1 MTMFKRLFS
10 ICSLL
15 ALAACG
21 GGGGDAGTP
30 PFTGGPGGGT
40 AAPTATDLVLVLS
53 SASIANSGT
62 QTVTATVTALDANRN
77 ALPAVPVTIT
87 ADNDA
92 VVTVTSTGGVTGTT
106 GLYEANI
113 SVGANR
119 NNRTIVVTARSGA
132 LSKTAN
138 LTVITA
144 SQPVPTAS
152 DISLTLSAPS
162 IPNSGTATVTATVTA
177 VDSNRNAISG
187 IPITLRVNNGA
198 SIIVTGAQTSS
209 AGVVSGAISIG
220 SNPTNRPIV
229 VTAISGALTREAV
242 LNVIG
247 TRIAS
252 TSLPAVL
259 LPGTAGTIQY
269 RVTDASNSAMAALPI
284 RITGPGGVATDAVTD
299 LNGAYEYRYT
309 APTTAGNLA
318 IRSAAGGVENVT
330 TVIVQSGAGVI
341 PPAQAGSVRSASVR
355 ANPSV
360 VVVNSPGSSQNRA
373 EIRALFVGN
382 ANQPIQNI
390 RVRFDLNGDINSIGG
405 TISSGSTL
413 VYSDVNGIAL
423 SAYIPGARFSP
434 TDGVSVRA
442 CWDYEDFPAGTC
454 PNSTP
459 IATTTSL
466 TVISDPLS
474 VSIGTDNLVVVDD
487 PLVYT
492 QRFVVQV
499 NDSSGLAKAD
509 TPVSPLLDLL
519 TYSRGRWIRPLD
531 SDRWVQSVTAANC
544 ENEDVNRNGVLE
556 VYSNNVSGSGV
567 EDANDNAQLE
577 PRKADVV
584 VSYEGQPPFRTDA
597 TGRIVLR
604 ITYPR
609 NYGSWVTFDLTVAA
623 SGVAGTEGRASFVG
637 RLLVPFTA
645 VQQEGPP
652 PFVDSPYGNRPGD
665 PRIVVTTPDGRSSAT
680 LCR

>member
-1 MTMFKRLFS
+1 MTILKRLFS

-15 ALAACG
+15 VLAACG
-21 GGGGDAGTP
+21 GGGGDSGAP
-30 PFTGGPGGGT
+30 PFGGGPGGGA
-40 AAPTATDLVLVLS
+40 AAPTAADLVLVLS

-62 QTVTATVTALDANRN
+62 QTITATVTALDANRN
-77 ALPAVPVTIT
+77 ALPNVPVTIT

-92 VVTVTSTGGVTGTT
+92 VVTVTTTGAVTSAT
-106 GLYEANI
+106 GLYEA
-113 SVGANR
+113 SVGIGANLT
-119 NNRTIVVTARSGA
+119 NRTIVVTARSGA

-152 DISLTLSAPS
+152 DISLVLSAPS

-177 VDSNRNAISG
+177 VDNNRNAISG
-187 IPITLRVNNGA
+187 IPVTLRVNNGA
-198 SIIVTGAQTSS
+198 SIIVTGPATSNT
-209 AGVVSGAISIG
+209 GVVSGAISIG

-229 VTAISGALTREAV
+229 VTAISGTLTREAV
-242 LNVIG
+242 LQVTG
-247 TRIAS
+247 TRIAA
-252 TSLPAVL
+252 TALPAVL
-259 LPGTAGTIQY
+259 LPGTPGTIQY

-284 RITGPGGVATDAVTD
+284 RISGPDGVATEAVTD
-299 LNGAYEYRYT
+299 LNGAFEYRYS
-309 APTTAGNLA
+309 APVASGNVA
-318 IRSAAGGVENVT
+318 IRAVAGGVENLT
-330 TVIVQSGAGVI
+330 TVIVQTGAGVI

-360 VVVNSPGSSQNRA
+360 VVVNGPGSSQNRA

-405 TISSGSTL
+405 TMSSGSTL
-413 VYSDVNGIAL
+413 VYSDANGIAL
-423 SAYIPGARFSP
+423 SAYIPGSRFSP

-442 CWDYEDFPAGTC
+442 CWDYVDFPAGTC
-454 PNSTP
+454 PNSSP
-459 IATTTSL
+459 VATVTSL
-466 TVISDPLS
+466 TVVSDPLS
-474 VSIGTDNLVVVDD
+474 VTIGTDNQVVLDD
-487 PLVYT
+487 PLVYI

-509 TPVSPLLDLL
+509 TPISPLLDLL

-531 SDRWVQSVTAANC
+531 SDRWVQQVVAFDC

-556 VYSNNVSGSGV
+556 VYSNGGV
-567 EDANDNAQLE
+567 EDANNNGQLE

-584 VSYEGQPPFRTDA
+584 VSFEGPPPHRTDS
-597 TGRIVLR
+597 TGRIPLR

-609 NYGSWVTFDLTVAA
+609 NYGSWVKYELTVAA
-623 SGVAGTEGRASFVG
+623 SGVAGTEGRASFTG
-637 RLLVPFTA
+637 RLIVPFTA
-645 VQQEGPP
+645 VQAEPAP
-652 PFVDSPYGNRPGD
+652 PFVLSPYGEEPTEAIRP
-665 PRIVVTTPDGRSSAT
+665 VVETPDGRARAN